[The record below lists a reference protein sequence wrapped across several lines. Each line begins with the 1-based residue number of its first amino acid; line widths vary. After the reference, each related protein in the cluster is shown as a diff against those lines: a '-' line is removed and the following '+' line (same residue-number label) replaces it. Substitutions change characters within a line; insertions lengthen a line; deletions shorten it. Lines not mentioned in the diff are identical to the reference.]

1 ICKEMAEHSK
11 VVLSGDGGDEMF
23 AGYDRYLT
31 ARQVASLGRIQLLPP
46 IIGTVGRLL
55 SSKYPD
61 AGRRMQKAAT
71 FARLPRVQMLCAL
84 HTHFSIEESS
94 AMFRPDFF
102 RQALAEGPTYER
114 FGSYVPG
121 AMSDACEQLNAAE
134 ISSLLHY
141 DFLRKVDVGSSA
153 HSLEVRTRFLDR
165 EVFDLAM
172 KLPMSL
178 RIKNKSLKYIP
189 RLLAR
194 KLLPQSVVDRPKQGF
209 AIPFDRWASAE
220 LRGFLADLLL
230 TPS

>member
-1 ICKEMAEHSK
+1 ESAHARAVAARYGTKHHETRIVGGQGTPELFQQIIEQYDQPFGDSSCLPTWIICKEMAEHSK

-31 ARQVASLGRIQLLPP
+31 ARQVGSLGRIQLLPP

-121 AMSDACEQLNAAE
+121 AMSDAC
-134 ISSLLHY
+134 
-141 DFLRKVDVGSSA
+141 
-153 HSLEVRTRFLDR
+153 
-165 EVFDLAM
+165 
-172 KLPMSL
+172 
-178 RIKNKSLKYIP
+178 
-189 RLLAR
+189 
-194 KLLPQSVVDRPKQGF
+194 
-209 AIPFDRWASAE
+209 
-220 LRGFLADLLL
+220 
-230 TPS
+230 